1 MRNYVLYKIFIG
13 TCLLGSFAAVSTIVS
28 AENRSSWTTGEYAP
42 PPVEQSY
49 NSGANNPWHIS
60 EKQKEASRFWSLP
73 EQQNQQYQQY
83 QQYQENNMP
92 NPVYQEPYY
101 QVHENTGYQVRE
113 NTDYQVH
120 ENTDPYKQT
129 PEKPIWGQQPIE
141 NGAQERYVTPD
152 IIESLNRQEAQHYSR
167 LNGGKGQNFAPDYQV
182 PSYGRYPQ
190 EHSAPPAYGMG
201 SLNPAFDVP
210 AVSPWG
216 DTPDVLYRGE
226 EFPWMPNEA
235 IGGVPPI
242 HVPPFSGNSGLGG
255 VDDSAGRTENKVFNP
270 FTFLQKEN

>member
-13 TCLLGSFAAVSTIVS
+13 SCVLGSSAAVSTIVS

-42 PPVEQSY
+42 PLVEQSY
-49 NSGANNPWHIS
+49 NSGATNPWHIS

-83 QQYQENNMP
+83 QQYQEKNMP
-92 NPVYQEPYY
+92 YPVYQEPYY
-101 QVHENTGYQVRE
+101 QVHENT
-113 NTDYQVH
+113 
-120 ENTDPYKQT
+120 DPYRQV
-129 PEKPIWGQQPIE
+129 PEKPIWEQQPIE
-141 NGAQERYVTPD
+141 KDTRERYVTPD
-152 IIESLNRQEAQHYSR
+152 IIESLNRQEAEYYSR
-167 LNGGKGQNFAPDYQV
+167 LNGEKGQNFAPDYQV
-182 PSYGRYPQ
+182 PSFGRYPQ
-190 EHSAPPAYGMG
+190 GYPAQPAYGTG

-216 DTPDVLYRGE
+216 DTPDVFYRGE

-242 HVPPFSGNSGLGG
+242 HVPPFSGNSGLGE
-255 VDDSAGRTENKVFNP
+255 VNDSAGRTENKVFNP